1 MPPVI
6 RLDKL
11 TKRFGA
17 ETALD
22 QVSFEVPSG
31 VVFALLGEN
40 GAGKTTAIRIM
51 LGLAEPDSGQTEV
64 LGPAQRHARADTSA
78 NASATCPNGPRCTNG

>member
-1 MPPVI
+1 MAPII

-22 QVSFEVPSG
+22 QVSVEVPSG

-40 GAGKTTAIRIM
+40 GAGKPTAIRIM
-51 LGLAEPDSGQTEV
+51 LGLAEPTSGQSEV
-64 LGPAQRHARADTSA
+64 LGHRSA
-78 NASATCPNGPRCTNG
+78 VQGL